1 MGSARAY
8 LYTNRDAPADRGS
21 LKTRGAGRGP
31 EKQQG
36 PREGGGALGA
46 EGSTA
51 MRGERQEAKQA
62 LIPLY
67 PTEGNERRVAHCQT
81 KTSG

>member
-1 MGSARAY
+1 MTLTRDSFFLQTGSARAY

-51 MRGERQEAKQA
+51 MRGEHQEAKTSA
-62 LIPLY
+62 RSIIPN
-67 PTEGNERRVAHCQT
+67 GG
-81 KTSG
+81 K

>member
-1 MGSARAY
+1 MGRQKSREMNLTRDGFFLQTGSARAY

-21 LKTRGAGRGP
+21 LEMRGAGRGP

-51 MRGERQEAKQA
+51 MRVEGQETTGGK
-62 LIPLY
+62 
-67 PTEGNERRVAHCQT
+67 
-81 KTSG
+81 